1 MKISWPKALKKNPP
15 GVVKLLSIEQQGS
28 ERPGLESNRP
38 GLGYGFCSSKPRDL
52 QDMLNP
58 FNLQYPHLRSGGNS
72 VNLIE
77 LRGLNQM
84 CAWFNLG

>member
-1 MKISWPKALKKNPP
+1 MAKSFEKESPRGCEAA
-15 GVVKLLSIEQQGS
+15 QHRATGS

-52 QDMLNP
+52 RDMLNP